1 MVILGLWLL
10 SLQALL
16 RIDLAAGQGWVA
28 LNGALIVLAVL
39 LRTFLQTGLF
49 IVAHDAMH
57 GSLAPASPV
66 VNHMLGRCALAL
78 YACLPYRHCRRNHRR
93 HHRFTAQ
100 PQDPDYHDG
109 RHCSPLR
116 WYARFM
122 AGYLSLQQMTAL
134 LALWAITLFLLS
146 PITRTALPNLLIF
159 WVVPLILS
167 SIQLF
172 VFGTYLPHRAS
183 AEESGGEHRIR
194 STSLP
199 AALSF
204 LSCYHFGCHWEHHAF
219 PAAPW
224 YALPALRSLN
234 RSLSASNTC

>member
-1 MVILGLWLL
+1 MIVGLWVL

-16 RIDLAAGQGWVA
+16 RIDLAAWLAGASVNSA
-28 LNGALIVLAVL
+28 LLVLAVL

-57 GSLAPASPV
+57 GSLAPASPLA
-66 VNHMLGRCALAL
+66 NHTLGRCALAL
-78 YACLPYRHCRRNHRR
+78 YACLPYRHCRRNHHR

-100 PQDPDYHDG
+100 PRDPDYHDG
-109 RHCSPLR
+109 RHSGPLR

-122 AGYLSLQQMTAL
+122 AGYLSLEQMSAL
-134 LALWAITLFLLS
+134 LTLWAITLLLLT
-146 PITRTALPNLLIF
+146 PLTRTALPNLLIF
-159 WVVPLILS
+159 WVLPLILS

-172 VFGTYLPHRAS
+172 VFGTYLPHHAS
-183 AEESGGEHRIR
+183 SDRPNGEHRIR

-204 LSCYHFGCHWEHHAF
+204 LACYHFGCHWEHHAF
-219 PAAPW
+219 PATPW
-224 YALPALRSLN
+224 YALPALRGLR
-234 RSLSASNTC
+234 RSRSASGTC

>member
-16 RIDLAAGQGWVA
+16 RVHLAAGHGWSSEHA
-28 LNGALIVLAVL
+28 ALIAVAVL
-39 LRTFLQTGLF
+39 LQTFLQTGLF

-57 GSLAPASPV
+57 GSLAPASPAL
-66 VNHMLGRCALAL
+66 NHRLGHCALAL
-78 YACLPYRHCRRNHRR
+78 YACLPYRHCRRNHHR

-100 PQDPDYHDG
+100 PLDPDYHNG
-109 RHCSPLR
+109 RHSGPVR

-122 AGYLSLQQMTAL
+122 AGYLSLRQMTAL
-134 LALWAITLFLLS
+134 LALWAVTLVLLS
-146 PITRTALPNLLIF
+146 PLTSTALPNLLLF
-159 WVVPLILS
+159 WVLPLILS

-172 VFGTYLPHRAS
+172 LFGTYLPHRAP
-183 AEESGGEHRIR
+183 EREPGGEHRIG
-194 STSLP
+194 STALP
-199 AALSF
+199 AALSL

-224 YALPALRSLN
+224 YALPGLRSFR
-234 RSLSASNTC
+234 RSRSTGNTC